1 MIFLLYLFYGGA
13 FFAIGVSI
21 TSRDT
26 RLSNL
31 KIARYLWIFAL
42 FAYIHAFHEWYEM
55 FLKIHASPLPEALF
69 LPGSLLRVSMV
80 MVSFCFLLL
89 FGVTIMGI
97 DKPDRLALLWLV
109 YIALVGS
116 VLIMFVT
123 ARGDLTV
130 EFFDWADF
138 RIRNIIALPGA
149 ILSGF
154 GFILYSRTVRRV
166 SRKGALNFT
175 GAGISLIIYGLFTG
189 AIPSRTVLPV
199 AGLPVELFRG
209 LSAVLIL
216 HFMMHA
222 LHTFDEEMKTA
233 IEDRLN
239 RFVQSEKLSALGKLA
254 AGIAHEINNPLA
266 NVSLNLEML
275 KKELELT
282 GGTQEQTKKIDAA
295 QRNLDRASQIAGEL
309 LHISSERESEFEMT
323 HLDDIISSVLNLLG
337 PRGRDYR
344 ITVDLDDVESVLA
357 VPWKLEEVFLNVIIN
372 AMDATDPGGSISV
385 NGYRRNGQT
394 IVEISDNG
402 AGIRPEDLD
411 RVMEPFFTTKEV
423 GQGTGLG
430 LSICYGIMQMHRG
443 DIAIKSRPAN
453 GTTVSLIFPEVIRG
467 NE

>member
-1 MIFLLYLFYGGA
+1 M
-13 FFAIGVSI
+13 
-21 TSRDT
+21 
-26 RLSNL
+26 
-31 KIARYLWIFAL
+31 
-42 FAYIHAFHEWYEM
+42 
-55 FLKIHASPLPEALF
+55 
-69 LPGSLLRVSMV
+69 
-80 MVSFCFLLL
+80 
-89 FGVTIMGI
+89 
-97 DKPDRLALLWLV
+97 
-109 YIALVGS
+109 
-116 VLIMFVT
+116 
-123 ARGDLTV
+123 
-130 EFFDWADF
+130 
-138 RIRNIIALPGA
+138 
-149 ILSGF
+149 
-154 GFILYSRTVRRV
+154 
-166 SRKGALNFT
+166 
-175 GAGISLIIYGLFTG
+175 
-189 AIPSRTVLPV
+189 
-199 AGLPVELFRG
+199 ELFRG

-222 LHTFDEEMKTA
+222 LHTFDEEMKAA

-275 KKELELT
+275 KKELELI
-282 GGTQEQTKKIDAA
+282 GGPQEQTKKIEAA

-372 AMDATDPGGSISV
+372 AMDATVSGGSISV
-385 NGYRRNGQT
+385 NGYRRNGKT

-402 AGIRPEDLD
+402 AGIKPEDLG
-411 RVMEPFFTTKEV
+411 RVMEPFFTTKGV

-430 LSICYGIMQMHRG
+430 LSICYGIMQMHQG
-443 DIAIKSRPAN
+443 DIEIKSVPAN
-453 GTTVSLIFPEVIRG
+453 GTTVSLIFPEVIRD